1 MSIEAAL
8 TTLSGSSVV
17 EYVTDGGA
25 LLDER
30 TAPTSAAALFRG
42 RAEATRAVDNDSVP
56 SSRHRSRL
64 MRRPVICG
72 GIRTRLS
79 PSELPV
85 ERTARRSAHS
95 PAQVLVALHGAGPP
109 GLAAIHQPVSI
120 GVDIEA
126 GASSRTGH

>member
-42 RAEATRAVDNDSVP
+42 RAEATRAVDNGSVP

-64 MRRPVICG
+64 MRRPVVCG
-72 GIRTRLS
+72 GIRTGLS

-85 ERTARRSAHS
+85 ERTARRSVQS
-95 PAQVLVALHGAGPP
+95 PAQGLALHGSGPP

>member
-8 TTLSGSSVV
+8 TTQSGSSVV

-64 MRRPVICG
+64 MRRPVVCG

-85 ERTARRSAHS
+85 ERTARRSVHS
-95 PAQVLVALHGAGPP
+95 PAQGLALHGAGPP
-109 GLAAIHQPVSI
+109 GLAAIHQPISM